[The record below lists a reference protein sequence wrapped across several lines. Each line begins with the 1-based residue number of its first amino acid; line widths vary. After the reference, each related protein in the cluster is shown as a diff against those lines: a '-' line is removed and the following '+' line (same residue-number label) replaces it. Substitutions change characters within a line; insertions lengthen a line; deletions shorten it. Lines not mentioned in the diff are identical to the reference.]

1 MLNSCIPNKQDIE
14 DNESTNVLTRR
25 RWVKYNEYKIYNEIH
40 SKKSKDQQERAEI
53 LLDRFLL
60 NKEKSLCL
68 MDGHGRFLYQIL
80 YLTQYSDKY
89 KILKNLKIF
98 VCEINSEC
106 HKYHKKTFPKTVK
119 VIKMDIFYYGNMYND
134 KNCIF
139 YYNFC
144 SFGKDYNYI
153 IENLIRQI
161 NKNYLIMVTF
171 HVRKA
176 KYLYKFA
183 NLLDNISS
191 HKTGR
196 SNTFSWFIPKQNN
209 NYIKLSDYVD

>member
-134 KNCIF
+134 KNTDLVVSIF
-139 YYNFC
+139 FSIISIYSCPSNFMYDFLC
-144 SFGKDYNYI
+144 SS
-153 IENLIRQI
+153 I
-161 NKNYLIMVTF
+161 NK
-171 HVRKA
+171 
-176 KYLYKFA
+176 
-183 NLLDNISS
+183 
-191 HKTGR
+191 
-196 SNTFSWFIPKQNN
+196 FSI
-209 NYIKLSDYVD
+209 II